1 MRKDVKY
8 IQLPPISEDIETP
21 ALEVIWLIAKMNQD
35 ERKDALEQM
44 KVMLGDEGTGEMDYD
59 TIQEILEKYGNSQN
73 NEVFK
78 EYIECI
84 RRLLARLVMESY
96 DVAAYVY
103 QKHCVEKQSIEEM
116 LKTTRLSEA
125 SLEMFVKYFDVRE
138 SNIEN

>member
-8 IQLPPISEDIETP
+8 IQLPPIPEDIETP

-44 KVMLGDEGTGEMDYD
+44 KAMLGDEGTGEMDYD

-84 RRLLARLVMESY
+84 RRLLL
-96 DVAAYVY
+96 
-103 QKHCVEKQSIEEM
+103 
-116 LKTTRLSEA
+116 
-125 SLEMFVKYFDVRE
+125 
-138 SNIEN
+138 

>member
-8 IQLPPISEDIETP
+8 IQLPPIPEDIETP

-44 KVMLGDEGTGEMDYD
+44 KAMLGDEGTGEMDYD

-78 EYIECI
+78 
-84 RRLLARLVMESY
+84 
-96 DVAAYVY
+96 
-103 QKHCVEKQSIEEM
+103 
-116 LKTTRLSEA
+116 
-125 SLEMFVKYFDVRE
+125 
-138 SNIEN
+138 